1 MSLLSF
7 ERQFSNLKLN
17 TRGGG
22 EKSPHKVAMLL
33 AVIELI
39 AAEVI
44 TENKIFFNEKLK
56 EVFTKNFN
64 ALAKESDR
72 NNPHL
77 PFFHLRS
84 SGFWHHHLKP
94 GKASSYAELATASGA
109 GILAENIAFAYLD
122 DELFELLGNGV
133 ARELLKTSLHK
144 NLTDQ
149 DRNQLLDVGKGWDW
163 LQCEVTVQ
171 DYFLMLNKELV
182 GQKYSKAE
190 HRRALLSKLKNRSE
204 GSIEF
209 KHQNISA
216 VLVEMGQPYI
226 QGYKPAFNYQQ
237 QLKQV
242 VLAHLAAHPSVI
254 DSIAQAADSLGPELP
269 TQIDWAS
276 VFDSEIPERI
286 SSIQEPARQYLA
298 RKTNFCERER
308 NNRQL
313 GERGEAFVIEFERYR
328 LNQAGRAD
336 LAKEVEWSSS
346 SRGDG
351 LGYDVR
357 SFNTDRDGEL
367 FIEVKTTSS
376 GKYQPFFISD
386 NEVAFSN
393 ACAQHYSLYRVYDFK
408 QQARIYQLPG
418 AVDQYVHLQ
427 PQSYKASFS

>member
-1 MSLLSF
+1 MSLLSY

-17 TRGGG
+17 IRGGG

-33 AVIELI
+33 AIIELI

-44 TENKIFFNEKLK
+44 TENKFFFDEELK
-56 EVFTKNFN
+56 KVFAKNFN

-72 NNPHL
+72 NHPHL

-94 GKASSYAELATASGA
+94 GKASSYTQLATASSA

-122 DELFELLGNGV
+122 EELFELLGNGV

-242 VLAHLAAHPSVI
+242 VLAH
-254 DSIAQAADSLGPELP
+254 
-269 TQIDWAS
+269 
-276 VFDSEIPERI
+276 F
-286 SSIQEPARQYLA
+286 
-298 RKTNFCERER
+298 
-308 NNRQL
+308 
-313 GERGEAFVIEFERYR
+313 
-328 LNQAGRAD
+328 
-336 LAKEVEWSSS
+336 
-346 SRGDG
+346 
-351 LGYDVR
+351 
-357 SFNTDRDGEL
+357 
-367 FIEVKTTSS
+367 
-376 GKYQPFFISD
+376 
-386 NEVAFSN
+386 
-393 ACAQHYSLYRVYDFK
+393 
-408 QQARIYQLPG
+408 
-418 AVDQYVHLQ
+418 
-427 PQSYKASFS
+427 